1 MARGD
6 GPPTHRQVQDSAHVQ
21 GQETPELG
29 SHRGGVNSILLTTE
43 KTPAPC
49 VRPTSSPG
57 LSLNLGKYW
66 FKEEKQGP
74 HCVGAAGE
82 SFPIWLGAPF
92 SLWAGSA
99 ILPTCCF
106 LVDSQKVRPQPCCH
120 SRDMTPAL
128 RGDVQGTPTEL
139 GSFFLLT

>member
-6 GPPTHRQVQDSAHVQ
+6 VPPTHRQVQDSAHVQ

-66 FKEEKQGP
+66 FKEEKRGP

-82 SFPIWLGAPF
+82 SFPIWLGAP
-92 SLWAGSA
+92 SPSGQAQQYRLHAVSWW
-99 ILPTCCF
+99 T
-106 LVDSQKVRPQPCCH
+106 VRRSDPSH
-120 SRDMTPAL
+120 VVTAE
-128 RGDVQGTPTEL
+128 T
-139 GSFFLLT
+139 